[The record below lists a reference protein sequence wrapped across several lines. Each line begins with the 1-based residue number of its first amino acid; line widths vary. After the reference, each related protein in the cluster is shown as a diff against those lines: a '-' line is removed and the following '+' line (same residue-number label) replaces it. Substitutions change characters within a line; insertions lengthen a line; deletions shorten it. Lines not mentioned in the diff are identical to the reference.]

1 MIGAD
6 LAVLFCWVMFLFL
19 DGSSNRVE
27 ASTDLEA
34 KVMIISSITKDGLS
48 ESKVDSCWVCSLR
61 VKVKLISFKFISLI
75 AVESLLSCT

>member
-27 ASTDLEA
+27 ASTDLE
-34 KVMIISSITKDGLS
+34 VIPCLLLGWIGLS
-48 ESKVDSCWVCSLR
+48 RDTVYLYRMDMIGEYHHWSSTHLLLR
-61 VKVKLISFKFISLI
+61 M
-75 AVESLLSCT
+75 